1 MARMINKRS
10 ICILGLGY
18 IGLPSAVLLAARGYK
33 VHGVDV
39 NQETVRKINNGEAH
53 IYEPGLD
60 EHLKEAIKSGL
71 FEAYT
76 KIVPSDVYMICVPTP
91 FKVGE
96 GSPEPDLNYI
106 EAATKSVAPYVK
118 AGDLVILESTSPVGA
133 TELVEQLLSEG
144 GVKTLE
150 ISIAY
155 CPERVLPGNIMTEL
169 IENDRI
175 VGGLN
180 MSSTEEVVEF
190 YEGFVNGSVIPT
202 SARTAEM
209 CKLTENSFR
218 DVNIAF
224 ANELSVICEREGIDV
239 WELIGLANRHPR
251 VNVLSPGTGVG
262 GHCIAV
268 DPWFIV
274 SRNPEHAKLIKTA
287 RVVNDEKPEMVVEK
301 IAVMAKKKSKILGRP
316 ALIGCLGLAF
326 KPDIDDLR
334 ESPALQ
340 VTSRLMDLDYEVVA
354 AEPNVEAV
362 QGITLVDANTL
373 IKTADVIAVLVA
385 HREFKSTSIKKK
397 LEALDSLDFCG
408 LLGVG

>member
-1 MARMINKRS
+1 MVSKKHS
-10 ICILGLGY
+10 ICIVGLGY
-18 IGLPSAVLLAARGYK
+18 IGLPTAALLATRGYE

-39 NQETVRKINNGEAH
+39 NQEAVKKINNGEAH
-53 IYEPGLD
+53 IFEPGLD
-60 EHLKEAIKSGL
+60 AYLKSAIESGL
-71 FEAYT
+71 LGASTE
-76 KIVPSDVYMICVPTP
+76 IVQSDVYMICVPTP
-91 FKVGE
+91 FTGD
-96 GSPEPDLNYI
+96 GGIPEPDLGYI
-106 EAATKSVAPYVK
+106 EAATKSIAPYVK

-133 TELVEQLLSEG
+133 TEWVEQLLSEG
-144 GVKTLE
+144 GVATSE

-175 VGGLN
+175 VGGVN
-180 MSSTEEVVEF
+180 NDSTNAIAEF
-190 YEGFVNGSVIPT
+190 YDGFVNGSVIPT

-224 ANELSVICEREGIDV
+224 ANELSVICDREGIDV

-274 SRNPEHAKLIKTA
+274 SRNPEDAKLIKTA
-287 RVVNDEKPEMVVEK
+287 RDVNDEKPELVVQK
-301 IAVMAKKKSKILGRP
+301 IASVAKEKSKVLGRL
-316 ALIGCLGLAF
+316 ARIGCLGLAF

-340 VTSRLMDLDYEVVA
+340 VTRRLMKLDYEVVA

-362 QGITLVDANTL
+362 EGINLVDANTVL
-373 IKTADVIAVLVA
+373 STADVIAVLVA
-385 HREFKSTSIKKK
+385 HKQFKSEPMKRK
-397 LEALDSLDFCG
+397 LQALGSLDFCG
-408 LLGVG
+408 AFV

>member
-1 MARMINKRS
+1 MSKKRS
-10 ICILGLGY
+10 ICIVGLGY
-18 IGLPSAVLLAARGYK
+18 IGLPTAALLASHGYK

-39 NQETVRKINNGEAH
+39 NWEAVKKINNGEAH

-60 EHLKEAIKSGL
+60 ACVKSAIESGL
-71 FEAYT
+71 LSASTE
-76 KIVPSDVYMICVPTP
+76 IVPSDVYMICVPTP
-91 FKVGE
+91 FKDGE
-96 GSPEPDLNYI
+96 AIPEPDLSFI
-106 EAATKSVAPYVK
+106 ETATKSIAPYVK
-118 AGDLVILESTSPVGA
+118 AGDLVILESTSPVGT
-133 TELVEQLLSEG
+133 TESVEQLLSDG
-144 GVKTLE
+144 GVATSE

-175 VGGLN
+175 VGGVN
-180 MSSTEEVVEF
+180 QGSTNAIVEF
-190 YEGFVNGSVIPT
+190 YEGFINGSVIST

-224 ANELSVICEREGIDV
+224 ANELSVICDRESIDV

-274 SRNPEHAKLIKTA
+274 SRNPEDAKLIKTA
-287 RVVNDEKPEMVVEK
+287 RDVNDEKPELVVQK
-301 IAVMAKKKSKILGRP
+301 IASVAKERSKILGRP
-316 ALIGCLGLAF
+316 ARIGCLGLSF

-340 VTSRLMDLDYEVVA
+340 VTRRLMNLDYEVAA
-354 AEPNVEAV
+354 AEPNVESV
-362 QGITLVDANTL
+362 EGINLVDANTVL
-373 IKTADVIAVLVA
+373 STADVIAVLVA
-385 HREFKSTSIKKK
+385 HKQFKNEPMKRK
-397 LEALDSLDFCG
+397 LQAFGSLDFCG
-408 LLGVG
+408 LLTVGQN

>member
-1 MARMINKRS
+1 MISKKRS
-10 ICILGLGY
+10 ICIVGLGY
-18 IGLPSAVLLAARGYK
+18 IGLPTAALLATRGYE

-39 NQETVRKINNGEAH
+39 NQEAVKKINYGEAH
-53 IYEPGLD
+53 IFEPDLD
-60 EHLKEAIKSGL
+60 ACIKSAIEGGL
-71 FEAYT
+71 LSASTE
-76 KIVPSDVYMICVPTP
+76 IVQSDVYMICVPTP
-91 FKVGE
+91 FKDGE
-96 GSPEPDLNYI
+96 AEPKPDISYI
-106 EAATKSVAPYVK
+106 EAATKSIAPHVK
-118 AGDLVILESTSPVGA
+118 AGDLVILESTSPVGT
-133 TELVEQLLSEG
+133 TELVEHLLSEN
-144 GVKTLE
+144 GVATSE

-175 VGGLN
+175 VGGIDQG
-180 MSSTEEVVEF
+180 STNAIVEF
-190 YEGFVNGSVIPT
+190 YKEFVNGSVIST

-224 ANELSVICEREGIDV
+224 ANELSVICDREGIDV

-274 SRNPEHAKLIKTA
+274 SRNPEDAKLIKTA
-287 RVVNDEKPEMVVEK
+287 RLVNDEKPELVVQK
-301 IAVMAKKKSKILGRP
+301 ISTMAKEKSQVLGRP
-316 ALIGCLGLAF
+316 ARIGCLGLAF

-340 VTSRLMDLDYEVVA
+340 VTRRLIDLDYEVVA
-354 AEPNVEAV
+354 AEPNVEVV

-373 IKTADVIAVLVA
+373 LNTADVIAVLVA
-385 HREFKSTSIKKK
+385 HRQFKSDSMKRK
-397 LEALDSLDFCG
+397 LQASGGLDFCG
-408 LLGVG
+408 AFV